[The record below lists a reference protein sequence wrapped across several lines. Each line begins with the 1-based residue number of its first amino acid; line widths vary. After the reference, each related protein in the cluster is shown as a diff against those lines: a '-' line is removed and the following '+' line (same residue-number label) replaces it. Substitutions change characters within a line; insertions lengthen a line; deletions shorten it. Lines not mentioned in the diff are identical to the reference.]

1 MCINVS
7 ASVLSSCVCVCVM
20 VRAETI
26 FSIVTEAFCS
36 LSPLCHTLD
45 VIVRGGLQ
53 HLPAALANMTSGMKG
68 RERLAR
74 GRRKRGSLV
83 LYQLLS

>member
-1 MCINVS
+1 MIYVYLCAGIFESRQNYLCVLM
-7 ASVLSSCVCVCVM
+7 SVPLYCPVVM

-53 HLPAALANMTSGMKG
+53 HFASCTCKHDIRNE
-68 RERLAR
+68 REREV
-74 GRRKRGSLV
+74 S
-83 LYQLLS
+83 